1 MLKKIIAA
9 VLSVLTALCLA
20 LPAFAV
26 RNINDTD
33 STYESMTAGAG
44 LRESEPKKYTFTID
58 GLNDNALYYEKLL
71 SFVALGDD
79 GEEYPVTVWVEKESP
94 NGYFLLL
101 TKEDGDLYPIEG
113 CIQEKKHELPNRTET
128 YTLIFYSSK
137 LTIETPGGKYREYT
151 LMSDI
156 DNFEEI
162 TVINKKVKKIAS
174 PVQSSETDAEPV
186 TGAIQASGT
195 TVGNNENTKGIVSTT
210 AADKDNDGGS
220 VSKSTM
226 MTIVVLVLVLVIV
239 LIVLAVCILGRGN
252 VAGIKKI
259 FKNILSKVNKQPA
272 REKQPHKKKNS
283 EQPQPNGRSKTE
295 PNYRSKALP
304 PNIETSTPKRT
315 AKSSSNIDVPVN
327 NAPEPIAYDSTVSTD
342 PHDSNDSIEHT
353 DAKYDGVDTRDK
365 NTLVK
370 KLECEELADAIDS
383 IYKKE
388 NIYKEEMPPELLK
401 RDVISAEVHCD
412 ANSYLGI
419 ENGVR
424 LNMCSDNNNGS
435 FIVVDNRY
443 LFLNFYVF
451 GGRFFI
457 ASESIAGLSK
467 CFDLISGN
475 RKVNAN
481 NQKIKK
487 LIPAE
492 VHVENSQFVLDKK
505 GEIYLED

>member
-9 VLSVLTALCLA
+9 VLSVLTALCLT

-26 RNINDTD
+26 RDIDDTD
-33 STYESMTAGAG
+33 STYESTTAGAG
-44 LRESEPKKYTFTID
+44 LREPKSERYTFTID

-71 SFVALGDD
+71 SFVALGND
-79 GEEYPVTVWVEKESP
+79 GEEYPVTVWVEKKSP
-94 NGYFLLL
+94 NSYVMLL
-101 TKEDGDLYPIEG
+101 TDEKGEYYHAEG
-113 CIQEKKHELPNRTET
+113 CIELPKKKLNSTEI
-128 YTLIFYSSK
+128 YTLIFYPSS
-137 LTIETPGGKYREYT
+137 LTIKTPEGEYSEYK

-156 DNFEEI
+156 SKFEEI

-195 TVGNNENTKGIVSTT
+195 TVGNNENTKGVVSTT

-220 VSKSTM
+220 ISKSTM
-226 MTIVVLVLVLVIV
+226 ITIVVLVLVLVIV
-239 LIVLAVCILGRGN
+239 LIVLAACILFRGN
-252 VAGIKKI
+252 AAGIKKI
-259 FKNILSKVNKQPA
+259 FKNILSKGNKQPA
-272 REKQPHKKKNS
+272 REKQPRKKKNS
-283 EQPQPNGRSKTE
+283 EQPQPNDRSKIE

-327 NAPEPIAYDSTVSTD
+327 NAPEPIVYNSTVNTGL
-342 PHDSNDSIEHT
+342 HDSNDDTEHA
-353 DAKYDGVDTRDK
+353 DAKSDGVDTRDK
-365 NTLVK
+365 NTSVK
-370 KLECEELADAIDS
+370 KSECEELADAIDR
-383 IYKKE
+383 
-388 NIYKEEMPPELLK
+388 IYKEEMPPESLK

-412 ANSYLGI
+412 MNSFFGI

-424 LNMCSDNNNGS
+424 LNMCSDNNSGS

-443 LFLNFYVF
+443 LFLNFYIL

-457 ASESIAGLSK
+457 ASERIAGLSK

>member
-44 LRESEPKKYTFTID
+44 LRESELEKYTFTID

-94 NGYFLLL
+94 DSYVLLL
-101 TKEDGDLYPIEG
+101 TKENGTLYPIKG
-113 CIQEKKHELPNRTET
+113 CIEAHKYDPLNRTET
-128 YTLIFYSSK
+128 YTLIFSSSK
-137 LTIETPGGKYREYT
+137 LTIKTPEGEYTEYT

-156 DNFEEI
+156 SKFEEI
-162 TVINKKVKKIAS
+162 TIINKKVKKIAS

-195 TVGNNENTKGIVSTT
+195 TVGNNENTKGVVSTT
-210 AADKDNDGGS
+210 AVDKDNDGGS

-226 MTIVVLVLVLVIV
+226 ITIVVLVLVLVIV
-239 LIVLAVCILGRGN
+239 LIVLAVCTLCRGN

-259 FKNILSKVNKQPA
+259 FKNILSKGNKQPA

-283 EQPQPNGRSKTE
+283 EQPQPNDRSKTE

-304 PNIETSTPKRT
+304 PNIETSTLKRT

-327 NAPEPIAYDSTVSTD
+327 NAPEPIEEKTVADNNFYDNSGSFAD
-342 PHDSNDSIEHT
+342 F
-353 DAKYDGVDTRDK
+353 DAKNIDENQKSETAQKTAVDLINKIYSGDLAEGDLTFTTAFVGVSNGYQLSLNADEKVKFKVQDSK
-365 NTLVK
+365 NSAAYV
-370 KLECEELADAIDS
+370 AIDS
-383 IYKKE
+383 NELYLNFRQYNKSSGLYRAYNSIEEIERCFDIYAGSRKIRANGQ
-388 NIYKEEMPPELLK
+388 NIVK
-401 RDVISAEVHCD
+401 
-412 ANSYLGI
+412 
-419 ENGVR
+419 
-424 LNMCSDNNNGS
+424 
-435 FIVVDNRY
+435 IVPAKIHVDNR
-443 LFLNFYVF
+443 
-451 GGRFFI
+451 
-457 ASESIAGLSK
+457 E
-467 CFDLISGN
+467 
-475 RKVNAN
+475 
-481 NQKIKK
+481 
-487 LIPAE
+487 
-492 VHVENSQFVLDKK
+492 FVLDEK
-505 GEIYLED
+505 GKIYVEG

>member
-79 GEEYPVTVWVEKESP
+79 GEKYPVTVWVEKKSP
-94 NGYFLLL
+94 DSYDLLL
-101 TKEDGDLYPIEG
+101 TKEDGDLYPIKG
-113 CIQEKKHELPNRTET
+113 CIEAHKYEHLNRTEM
-128 YTLIFYSSK
+128 YTLIFSSSK
-137 LTIETPGGKYREYT
+137 LTIKTPEGKYTEYT

-156 DNFEEI
+156 SKFEEI
-162 TVINKKVKKIAS
+162 TIINKKVKKIAS

-195 TVGNNENTKGIVSTT
+195 TVGNNENTKGVVSTT

-226 MTIVVLVLVLVIV
+226 ITIVVLVLVLVIV
-239 LIVLAVCILGRGN
+239 LIVLAVCILCRGN

-259 FKNILSKVNKQPA
+259 FKNILSKGNKQPA

-283 EQPQPNGRSKTE
+283 EQPQPNDRSKTE

-365 NTLVK
+365 NTSVK
-370 KLECEELADAIDS
+370 KSECEELADAIDS
-383 IYKKE
+383 IYK
-388 NIYKEEMPPELLK
+388 EEMPPESLK
-401 RDVISAEVHCD
+401 RDIISAEVHCD
-412 ANSYLGI
+412 VNSFLGI

-435 FIVVDNRY
+435 FIVVDNRC
-443 LFLNFYVF
+443 LFLNFYIL

-457 ASESIAGLSK
+457 ASERIAGLSK

-492 VHVENSQFVLDKK
+492 VHVENGQFVLDKK

>member
-33 STYESMTAGAG
+33 STYESTTAGAG

-79 GEEYPVTVWVEKESP
+79 GEEYPVTVWVEKKSP
-94 NGYFLLL
+94 DRYFLLL
-101 TKEDGDLYPIEG
+101 TKEDGDLYPIKG
-113 CIQEKKHELPNRTET
+113 CIQANKYEELNRTET
-128 YTLIFYSSK
+128 YTLIFSLSS
-137 LTIETPGGKYREYT
+137 LTIKTPGGKYAEYT

-156 DNFEEI
+156 SKFEEI
-162 TVINKKVKKIAS
+162 TIINKKVKKIAS

-195 TVGNNENTKGIVSTT
+195 TVGNNENTKGVVSTT

-226 MTIVVLVLVLVIV
+226 ITIVVLVLVLVIV
-239 LIVLAVCILGRGN
+239 LIVLAVCILCRGN

-259 FKNILSKVNKQPA
+259 FKNILSKGNKQPA

-283 EQPQPNGRSKTE
+283 EQPQPNDRSKTE

-327 NAPEPIAYDSTVSTD
+327 NAPEPIEEKTVADNNFYDNSGSFAD
-342 PHDSNDSIEHT
+342 F
-353 DAKYDGVDTRDK
+353 DAKNIDENQKSETAQKTAVDLVNKIYSGDLTEGDLAFTTAFVGVSNRYQLSWNADEKVKFKVQDSK
-365 NTLVK
+365 NSAAYV
-370 KLECEELADAIDS
+370 AIDS
-383 IYKKE
+383 NELYLNFRQYNKSSGLYRAYNSIEEIERCFDIYAGSRKIRANGQ
-388 NIYKEEMPPELLK
+388 NIVK
-401 RDVISAEVHCD
+401 
-412 ANSYLGI
+412 
-419 ENGVR
+419 
-424 LNMCSDNNNGS
+424 
-435 FIVVDNRY
+435 IVPAKIHVDNR
-443 LFLNFYVF
+443 
-451 GGRFFI
+451 
-457 ASESIAGLSK
+457 E
-467 CFDLISGN
+467 
-475 RKVNAN
+475 
-481 NQKIKK
+481 
-487 LIPAE
+487 
-492 VHVENSQFVLDKK
+492 FVLDEK
-505 GEIYLED
+505 GKIYVEG

>member
-33 STYESMTAGAG
+33 STYESTTAGAG

-79 GEEYPVTVWVEKESP
+79 GEEYPVTVWVEKKSP
-94 NGYFLLL
+94 DRYFLLL
-101 TKEDGDLYPIEG
+101 TKEDGDLYPIKG
-113 CIQEKKHELPNRTET
+113 CIQANKYEELNRTET
-128 YTLIFYSSK
+128 YTLIFSLSS
-137 LTIETPGGKYREYT
+137 LTIKTPGGKYAEYT

-156 DNFEEI
+156 SKFEEI
-162 TVINKKVKKIAS
+162 TIINKKVKKIAS

-195 TVGNNENTKGIVSTT
+195 TVGNNENTKGVVSTT

-226 MTIVVLVLVLVIV
+226 ITIVVLVLVLVIV
-239 LIVLAVCILGRGN
+239 LIVLAVCILCRGN

-259 FKNILSKVNKQPA
+259 FKNILSKGNKQPA

-283 EQPQPNGRSKTE
+283 EQPQPNDRSKTE

-327 NAPEPIAYDSTVSTD
+327 NAPEPIEEKTVADNNFYDNSGSFAD
-342 PHDSNDSIEHT
+342 F
-353 DAKYDGVDTRDK
+353 DAKNIDENQKTETAQKTAVDLINKIYSGDLAEGDLAFTTAFVGVSNRYQLSVNADEKVKFKVQDSK
-365 NTLVK
+365 NSAAYV
-370 KLECEELADAIDS
+370 AIDS
-383 IYKKE
+383 NELYLNFRQYNKSSGLYRAYNSIEEIERCFDIYAGSRKIRANGQ
-388 NIYKEEMPPELLK
+388 NIVK
-401 RDVISAEVHCD
+401 
-412 ANSYLGI
+412 
-419 ENGVR
+419 
-424 LNMCSDNNNGS
+424 
-435 FIVVDNRY
+435 IVPAKIHVDNR
-443 LFLNFYVF
+443 
-451 GGRFFI
+451 
-457 ASESIAGLSK
+457 E
-467 CFDLISGN
+467 
-475 RKVNAN
+475 
-481 NQKIKK
+481 
-487 LIPAE
+487 
-492 VHVENSQFVLDKK
+492 FVLDEK
-505 GEIYLED
+505 GKIYVEG

>member
-33 STYESMTAGAG
+33 STYESTTAGAG

-94 NGYFLLL
+94 NRYFLLL
-101 TKEDGDLYPIEG
+101 TKENGALYPIEG
-113 CIQEKKHELPNRTET
+113 CIEAHKSEPLNRTET
-128 YTLIFYSSK
+128 YTLIFSSSK
-137 LTIETPGGKYREYT
+137 LTIKIPEGEYTEYT

-156 DNFEEI
+156 SKFEEI
-162 TVINKKVKKIAS
+162 TIINKKVEKIAS

-195 TVGNNENTKGIVSTT
+195 TVGNNENTKGVVSTT
-210 AADKDNDGGS
+210 VADKDNDGGS

-226 MTIVVLVLVLVIV
+226 ITIVVLVLVLVIV
-239 LIVLAVCILGRGN
+239 LIVLAVCILCRGN

-259 FKNILSKVNKQPA
+259 FKNILSKGNKQPA

-283 EQPQPNGRSKTE
+283 EQPQPNDRSKTE

-327 NAPEPIAYDSTVSTD
+327 NAPEPIEEKTVADNNFYDNSGSFAD
-342 PHDSNDSIEHT
+342 F
-353 DAKYDGVDTRDK
+353 DAKNIDENQKSETAQKTAVDLVNKIYSGDLTEGDLAFTTAFVGVSNRYQLSWNADEKVKFKVQDSK
-365 NTLVK
+365 N
-370 KLECEELADAIDS
+370 LAAYVAIDS
-383 IYKKE
+383 NELYLNFRQYNKSSGLYRAYNSIEEIERCFDIYAGSRKIRANGQ
-388 NIYKEEMPPELLK
+388 NIVK
-401 RDVISAEVHCD
+401 
-412 ANSYLGI
+412 
-419 ENGVR
+419 
-424 LNMCSDNNNGS
+424 
-435 FIVVDNRY
+435 IVPAKIHVDNR
-443 LFLNFYVF
+443 
-451 GGRFFI
+451 
-457 ASESIAGLSK
+457 E
-467 CFDLISGN
+467 
-475 RKVNAN
+475 
-481 NQKIKK
+481 
-487 LIPAE
+487 
-492 VHVENSQFVLDKK
+492 FVLDEK
-505 GEIYLED
+505 GKIYVEG

>member
-33 STYESMTAGAG
+33 STYESTTAGAG

-94 NGYFLLL
+94 NRYFLLL
-101 TKEDGDLYPIEG
+101 TKENGALYPIEG
-113 CIQEKKHELPNRTET
+113 CIEAHKSEPLNRTET
-128 YTLIFYSSK
+128 YTLIFSSSK
-137 LTIETPGGKYREYT
+137 LTIKIPEGEYTEYT

-156 DNFEEI
+156 SKFEEI
-162 TVINKKVKKIAS
+162 TIINKKVEKIAS

-195 TVGNNENTKGIVSTT
+195 TVGNNENTKGVVSTT

-226 MTIVVLVLVLVIV
+226 ITIVVLVLVLVIV
-239 LIVLAVCILGRGN
+239 LIVLAVCILCRGN
-252 VAGIKKI
+252 FAGIKKI
-259 FKNILSKVNKQPA
+259 FKNILSKGNKQPA

-283 EQPQPNGRSKTE
+283 EQPQPNDRSKTE

-327 NAPEPIAYDSTVSTD
+327 NAPEPIEEKTVADNNFYDNSGSFAD
-342 PHDSNDSIEHT
+342 F
-353 DAKYDGVDTRDK
+353 DAKNIDENQKSETAQKTAVDLVNKIYSGDLTEGDLAFTTAFVGVSNRYQLSWNADEKVKFKVQDSK
-365 NTLVK
+365 N
-370 KLECEELADAIDS
+370 LAAYVAIDS
-383 IYKKE
+383 NELYLNFRQYNKSSGLYRAYNSIEEIERCFDIYAGSRKIRANGQ
-388 NIYKEEMPPELLK
+388 NIVK
-401 RDVISAEVHCD
+401 
-412 ANSYLGI
+412 
-419 ENGVR
+419 
-424 LNMCSDNNNGS
+424 
-435 FIVVDNRY
+435 IVPAKIHVDNR
-443 LFLNFYVF
+443 
-451 GGRFFI
+451 
-457 ASESIAGLSK
+457 E
-467 CFDLISGN
+467 
-475 RKVNAN
+475 
-481 NQKIKK
+481 
-487 LIPAE
+487 
-492 VHVENSQFVLDKK
+492 FVLDEK
-505 GEIYLED
+505 GKIYVEG

>member
-26 RNINDTD
+26 RNTDDTD
-33 STYESMTAGAG
+33 STYESTTPRAG
-44 LRESEPKKYTFTID
+44 LRESEPERYTFTID

-71 SFVALGDD
+71 SFVALGND
-79 GEEYPVTVWVEKESP
+79 GEEYPVTVWVEKKSP
-94 NGYFLLL
+94 NGYDLFLA
-101 TKEDGDLYPIEG
+101 KKNGDLYDEEG
-113 CIQEKKHELPNRTET
+113 CIKEYMLKNLDSTET
-128 YTLIFYSSK
+128 YTLIFSLSSLK
-137 LTIETPGGKYREYT
+137 IKTPEGESVI

-156 DNFEEI
+156 SKFEEI

-210 AADKDNDGGS
+210 AAGKDNDEGS
-220 VSKSTM
+220 ISKSTM
-226 MTIVVLVLVLVIV
+226 ITIVVLVLVLVIV
-239 LIVLAVCILGRGN
+239 LIVLAVCILCRGN

-259 FKNILSKVNKQPA
+259 FKNILSKGNKQPA
-272 REKQPHKKKNS
+272 REKQPRKKKNS
-283 EQPQPNGRSKTE
+283 EQPQPNDRSKIE

-327 NAPEPIAYDSTVSTD
+327 NAPEPIVYNSTVNTGL
-342 PHDSNDSIEHT
+342 HDSNDSTEHA
-353 DAKYDGVDTRDK
+353 DAKSDGVDTSDK
-365 NTLVK
+365 NTAVK
-370 KLECEELADAIDS
+370 KSECEELADAIDS
-383 IYKKE
+383 IYKGDSQPTSLTRKKVSVKYFRDY
-388 NIYKEEMPPELLK
+388 NQNFFGDIPEK
-401 RDVISAEVHCD
+401 FTICD
-412 ANSYLGI
+412 N
-419 ENGVR
+419 ER
-424 LNMCSDNNNGS
+424 GS
-435 FIVVDNRY
+435 EFIVVDNKY
-443 LFLNFYVF
+443 LFLNFYKF
-451 GGRFFI
+451 NNFDDPNFK
-457 ASESIAGLSK
+457 AYSDIAGLSK

-487 LIPAE
+487 LIPGE
-492 VHVENSQFVLDKK
+492 VHVENGQFVLDKK

>member
-33 STYESMTAGAG
+33 STYESTPAGAG
-44 LRESEPKKYTFTID
+44 LRESELEKYTFTID

-94 NGYFLLL
+94 NSYFLLL
-101 TKEDGDLYPIEG
+101 TKENGALYPIKG
-113 CIQEKKHELPNRTET
+113 CIEAHKSAEPLNRTET
-128 YTLIFYSSK
+128 YTLIFSSSK
-137 LTIETPGGKYREYT
+137 LTIKTPEGEYTEYT

-156 DNFEEI
+156 SKFEEI
-162 TVINKKVKKIAS
+162 TIINKKVKKIAS

-195 TVGNNENTKGIVSTT
+195 TVGNNEKTKSVVSTT
-210 AADKDNDGGS
+210 ATDKDNDGGS

-226 MTIVVLVLVLVIV
+226 ITIVVLVLVLVIV
-239 LIVLAVCILGRGN
+239 LIVLAVCILCRGN

-259 FKNILSKVNKQPA
+259 FKNILSKGNKQPA

-283 EQPQPNGRSKTE
+283 EQPQPNDRSKTE

-304 PNIETSTPKRT
+304 PNIETSTLKRT

-353 DAKYDGVDTRDK
+353 DAKYDGVDTCDK
-365 NTLVK
+365 NTSVK
-370 KLECEELADAIDS
+370 KSECEELADAIDC
-383 IYKKE
+383 IYKGDSQPTSLTRKKVSVKYFRDY
-388 NIYKEEMPPELLK
+388 NQNFFGDIPEK
-401 RDVISAEVHCD
+401 FTICD
-412 ANSYLGI
+412 N
-419 ENGVR
+419 ER
-424 LNMCSDNNNGS
+424 GS
-435 FIVVDNRY
+435 EFIVVDNKY
-443 LFLNFYVF
+443 LFLNFYKF
-451 GGRFFI
+451 NNFEDPNFK
-457 ASESIAGLSK
+457 AYSDIAGLSK

-492 VHVENSQFVLDKK
+492 VHVENGQFVLDKK

>member
-44 LRESEPKKYTFTID
+44 LRESEPKKYTFTIGD
-58 GLNDNALYYEKLL
+58 LNDNALYYEKLL

-162 TVINKKVKKIAS
+162 TVINKKVKKNVS
-174 PVQSSETDAEPV
+174 PVQGSETDAEPV

-195 TVGNNENTKGIVSTT
+195 TVGNNENTKGVVSTT

-226 MTIVVLVLVLVIV
+226 ITIVVLVLVLVIV
-239 LIVLAVCILGRGN
+239 LIVLAVCILCRGN

-259 FKNILSKVNKQPA
+259 FKNILSKGNKQPA

-283 EQPQPNGRSKTE
+283 EQPQPNDRSKTE

-365 NTLVK
+365 NTSVK
-370 KLECEELADAIDS
+370 KSECEELADAIDS
-383 IYKKE
+383 IYK
-388 NIYKEEMPPELLK
+388 EEMPPESLK
-401 RDVISAEVHCD
+401 RDIISAEVHCD
-412 ANSYLGI
+412 VNSFLGI

-443 LFLNFYVF
+443 LFLNFYIL

-457 ASESIAGLSK
+457 ASERIAGLSK

-492 VHVENSQFVLDKK
+492 VHVENGQFVLDKK

>member
-26 RNINDTD
+26 RNIDDTD
-33 STYESMTAGAG
+33 STYESMTPRAG
-44 LRESEPKKYTFTID
+44 LRESEPQKYTFTLD

-79 GEEYPVTVWVEKESP
+79 GEKYPVTVWVEKKSP
-94 NGYFLLL
+94 NGYDLFLA
-101 TKEDGDLYPIEG
+101 KKNGDLYDEEG
-113 CIQEKKHELPNRTET
+113 CIKEYMLKNLDSTET
-128 YTLIFYSSK
+128 YTLIFSLSSLK
-137 LTIETPGGKYREYT
+137 IKTPEGESVI

-156 DNFEEI
+156 SKFEEI

-195 TVGNNENTKGIVSTT
+195 TVGNNENTKGVVSTT
-210 AADKDNDGGS
+210 AVDKDNDGGS
-220 VSKSTM
+220 ISKGTM
-226 MTIVVLVLVLVIV
+226 ITIVVLVLVLVIV
-239 LIVLAVCILGRGN
+239 LVVLAVCILCRRN

-259 FKNILSKVNKQPA
+259 FKNILSKGNKQPA
-272 REKQPHKKKNS
+272 REKQPRKKKNS
-283 EQPQPNGRSKTE
+283 EQPQPNDRSKTE

-304 PNIETSTPKRT
+304 PNIDTSTPKRT

-327 NAPEPIAYDSTVSTD
+327 NAPEPIAYDSTVSTY

-365 NTLVK
+365 NTSVK
-370 KLECEELADAIDS
+370 KSECEELADAIDS
-383 IYKKE
+383 IYK
-388 NIYKEEMPPELLK
+388 EEMPPESLK

-412 ANSYLGI
+412 VNSFLGI

-443 LFLNFYVF
+443 LFLNFYIL

-457 ASESIAGLSK
+457 ASERIAGLSK

-492 VHVENSQFVLDKK
+492 VHVENGQFVLDKK